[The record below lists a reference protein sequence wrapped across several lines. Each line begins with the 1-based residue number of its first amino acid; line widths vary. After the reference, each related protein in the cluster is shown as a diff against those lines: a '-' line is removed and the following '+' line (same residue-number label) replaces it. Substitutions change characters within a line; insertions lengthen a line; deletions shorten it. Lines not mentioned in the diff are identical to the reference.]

1 MLRSAAVV
9 PDVTTPHLPPEP
21 VADAPDDGVPG
32 AFQTVPGLNLITVE
46 GADAGVCAPG
56 EVCD

>member
-1 MLRSAAVV
+1 M
-9 PDVTTPHLPPEP
+9 TTPHLPPEP